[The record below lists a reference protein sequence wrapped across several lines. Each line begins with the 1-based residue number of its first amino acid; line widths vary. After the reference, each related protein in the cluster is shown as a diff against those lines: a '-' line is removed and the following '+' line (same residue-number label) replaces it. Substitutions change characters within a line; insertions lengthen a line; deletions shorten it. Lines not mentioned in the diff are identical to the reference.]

1 MYNQYIIRKCSDTR
15 KPINISAHVKY
26 TCIHDMNEKISHK
39 NYIMWEKNI
48 CVSHS
53 IAISYY
59 DSNNDKSV
67 HYRNQVDKKNTFPIP
82 IINEIYEEPVKK
94 FRSPIL

>member
-39 NYIMWEKNI
+39 NYVRKKYI
-48 CVSHS
+48 CVPFNC
-53 IAISYY
+53 YLLRN

-67 HYRNQVDKKNTFPIP
+67 HYRNQVDKKKIHSQ
-82 IINEIYEEPVKK
+82 YQ
-94 FRSPIL
+94 L

>member
-1 MYNQYIIRKCSDTR
+1 
-15 KPINISAHVKY
+15 
-26 TCIHDMNEKISHK
+26 MNEKIFHK
-39 NYIMWEKNI
+39 NFIMWEKNI

-67 HYRNQVDKKNTFPIP
+67 HYRNQVDKKKIHSQ
-82 IINEIYEEPVKK
+82 YQ
-94 FRSPIL
+94 L

>member
-48 CVSHS
+48 YVSHS
-53 IAISYY
+53 IAICYVMTLIMINLY
-59 DSNNDKSV
+59 TIETKWT
-67 HYRNQVDKKNTFPIP
+67 RKKYIPNTNYKWNIW
-82 IINEIYEEPVKK
+82 
-94 FRSPIL
+94 RTS